1 MVLTTN
7 LKKRI
12 LFYKKLR
19 ELFKNGHLFLSIFF
33 FSAELFSRNFNI
45 FLLILKYTKYTFVI
59 QSITINDLN
68 KKKYNK

>member
-19 ELFKNGHLFLSIFF
+19 ELFKNGHLFLSIFQKRDQMFIWF
-33 FSAELFSRNFNI
+33 FFEKWVLPENPVNTKKII
-45 FLLILKYTKYTFVI
+45 FICY
-59 QSITINDLN
+59 
-68 KKKYNK
+68 